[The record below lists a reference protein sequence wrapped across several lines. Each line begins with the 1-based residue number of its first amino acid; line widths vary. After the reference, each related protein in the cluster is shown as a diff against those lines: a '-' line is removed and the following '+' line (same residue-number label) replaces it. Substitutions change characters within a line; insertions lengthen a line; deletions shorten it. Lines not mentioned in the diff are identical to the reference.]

1 MLLAR
6 LKTFMADAWSATEF
20 DDPQVAAY
28 ARERLLGETRTGL
41 AAMSLVMLSLVMAGI
56 PLCLEFGFRNEYLY
70 GYLAVAALALHVH
83 LSVRQVDDLRAL
95 HMLGITLLVV
105 SATAFVFIAHET
117 RMFSTLLLSNVVL
130 LFMAV
135 PMVPWGVREALAVT
149 LLVYLMM
156 SLSVG
161 GVHQRFAP
169 ETLYTLQFLMLGAAS
184 ISLLLVMRSVHVRRN
199 DLRAHHALEVAR
211 ENLFELSNRD
221 ALTGAWNRRYMRD
234 AAAQLHAGYADTP
247 AARFN
252 VAVIDLDDFKQ
263 LNDGWGHDF
272 GDLVLKV
279 VTVSLDGA
287 IGESGYVFRSGGD
300 EFVVFQVGDDCAER
314 IARAVDAVREHPALL
329 KVTGGQPVGM
339 SFGVAGI
346 ALGEGYDLDRL
357 YRQADGRLYE
367 VKHARE
373 PRPVRQAAAAS

>member
-1 MLLAR
+1 MFLNR
-6 LKTFMADAWSATEF
+6 LKALLADAWSATDF
-20 DDPQVAAY
+20 DDPQVADY

-135 PMVPWGVREALAVT
+135 PMMPWGIREALAVT
-149 LLVYLMM
+149 ALIYLML

-161 GVHQRFAP
+161 GVDQRFSP
-169 ETLYTLQFLMLGAAS
+169 ETLYTLQFLMIGAAA
-184 ISLLLVMRSVHVRRN
+184 ISLLLVMRSVHIRRN

-221 ALTGAWNRRYMRD
+221 ALTGAWNRRFM
-234 AAAQLHAGYADTP
+234 HEG
-247 AARFN
+247 AARLQAEHGDEPGACFN
-252 VAVIDLDDFKQ
+252 LAVIDLDDFKQ

-287 IGESGYVFRSGGD
+287 IGDSGFVFRSGATSSSSSRS
-300 EFVVFQVGDDCAER
+300 VT
-314 IARAVDAVREHPALL
+314 IAPSAW
-329 KVTGGQPVGM
+329 
-339 SFGVAGI
+339 
-346 ALGEGYDLDRL
+346 
-357 YRQADGRLYE
+357 
-367 VKHARE
+367 
-373 PRPVRQAAAAS
+373 PRPSPWCASIPRCSRSPAARRSA